1 MIKIK
6 GLFITILALV
16 ICLAGCKSKQD
27 TLKFIYENVGL
38 PNKECASYEVNIG
51 NKVGGANVV
60 AELWQH
66 GECTKST
73 PLILNN
79 ETAKIYISVLVD
91 GFGAEDD
98 TKGLNVQIET
108 DEISGSILTYFEL
121 PTEIIGYSF
130 TAYDDK
136 EVINVTAGKELLL
149 GAMAFDTGDGVRT
162 VDCKSLID
170 EPEKIKDYS
179 CILIIRAA
187 FAEEQINPQSET
199 MAGKS

>member
-51 NKVGGANVV
+51 NKVGGATVV
-60 AELWQH
+60 AELWRN

-79 ETAKIYISVLVD
+79 ETDKIYVSLLVD
-91 GFGAEDD
+91 EFGEEDGA
-98 TKGLNVQIET
+98 KGLNVQIET
-108 DEISGSILTYFEL
+108 DEASGSILTYFEL
-121 PTEIIGYSF
+121 PTETIGYSF

-136 EVINVTAGKELLL
+136 EIIKVTAGEELLI

-162 VDCKSLID
+162 VDCRSLTD
-170 EPEKIKDYS
+170 EPEKIKGYS
-179 CILIIRAA
+179 CVLIIRAA
-187 FAEEQINPQSET
+187 FTEERIAPQSE
-199 MAGKS
+199 AKPGKS

>member
-1 MIKIK
+1 MKIN
-6 GLFITILALV
+6 GLLPVVLV
-16 ICLAGCKSKQD
+16 LLICLAGCTSEQD
-27 TLKFIYENVGL
+27 TLKFIYENAGL
-38 PNKECASYEVNIG
+38 PNKECVSYEVNIG
-51 NKVGGANVV
+51 NKVGGATAV

-66 GECTKST
+66 GECIKST

-79 ETAKIYISVLVD
+79 ETDKIYISLLVD
-91 GFGAEDD
+91 GFGTADD

-108 DEISGSILTYFEL
+108 DDASGSILTYFEL
-121 PTEIIGYSF
+121 PTEIASYSF

-136 EVINVTAGKELLL
+136 EVIKVTADEEILL

-162 VDCKSLID
+162 VDCRSLTD

-187 FAEEQINPQSET
+187 FMEERIDPQSEAKT
-199 MAGKS
+199 GKS